1 MPSPIRRTYDT
12 PTLVKR
18 ETIPIVVA
26 EAPTLKE
33 P

>member
-1 MPSPIRRTYDT
+1 MQTRIRRTYDK

-26 EAPTLKE
+26 EGATPKE